1 MGKLRGSMVA
11 LVTPCKNVSVDEEAL
26 RALARWQIEKGT
38 DALVPCGTT
47 GEGATLTSDERFKV
61 VRACAE
67 ESRAPAPGGARG
79 RRGAGRGGRGPQR
92 TPPHRRERT
101 ARKGGRRRLR
111 AGGDA
116 LLQQA
121 HAR

>member
-11 LVTPCKNVSVDEEAL
+11 LVTPFRNGAVDEEAL

-61 VRACAE
+61 VRACA
-67 ESRAPAPGGARG
+67 GGARRGGGAG
-79 RRGAGRGGRGPQR
+79 RRGPGARRRRPHR
-92 TPPHRRERT
+92 PPPHRRERA
-101 ARKGGRRRLR
+101 ARQGGRRRLR

-116 LLQQA
+116 LL
-121 HAR
+121 

>member
-11 LVTPCKNVSVDEEAL
+11 LVTPFRNGAVDEEAL

-67 ESRAPAPGGARG
+67 ESRRRAPGSRGVRAGAGVARG
-79 RRGAGRGGRGPQR
+79 RVRGTAGVGPNDTRRTVENAQR
-92 TPPHRRERT
+92 AKE
-101 ARKGGRRRLR
+101 
-111 AGGDA
+111 AGADFA
-116 LLQQA
+116 L
-121 HAR
+121 